1 MQDTAQATLEAL
13 VEIKVS
19 MARIEARQEAFLD
32 QWKQHVL
39 DDKLVAD
46 RVYKIESKLYYAAG
60 VVTIIVAAFSFVA
73 NFILRKLS
81 A

>member
-1 MQDTAQATLEAL
+1 
-13 VEIKVS
+13 

>member
-1 MQDTAQATLEAL
+1 
-13 VEIKVS
+13 

-39 DDKLVAD
+39 DDKQVAD
-46 RVYKIESKLYYAAG
+46 RVGKIESKLYYAAG

>member
-1 MQDTAQATLEAL
+1 VQDTAQATLEAL

>member
-1 MQDTAQATLEAL
+1 MQDVSQATLETL